1 MRILLVASSRSMAGF
16 DMTTRLPNLGLNS
29 IAGNLD
35 RDLCEVKVV
44 DLVVSGSKPR
54 KYFQQLLSKYQPDIV
69 GFSCMIFQ
77 YDETLVLIK
86 LTKQFNRDIK
96 VVLGGYHATVT
107 YDEMIESDDMQFID
121 FIVRKEG
128 EIAFNE
134 LVKALGNGG
143 DFSQVPNLSYL
154 DSGSVVHTAD
164 QNVLDIDQ
172 IKLPDRDSR
181 LIRKGFHFL
190 GYPADVS
197 ETSRGCAYDCNFCS
211 IGMMYGN
218 SYRTF
223 GIERILE
230 DVRDARGR
238 GAKAIFFIDDNIT
251 LNGKRFKEVCEAI
264 IDAGLNNIIYITQAS
279 VRGLK
284 ETPGLA
290 ETMVRA
296 GFKYIFLG
304 IESASNETL
313 EFLNKS
319 NQLESSDAYEVVAE
333 LQEYGAIVIGG
344 FILGNPDDTEEDIWA
359 NYEYAKALGID
370 IPGFVI
376 LTPYPKTAIRE
387 ELLEMGLITNI
398 HDYSTYDQ
406 CRANIRTKHISSER
420 LYELRNELD
429 KRYLIDTGKAWSLVR
444 QHPRFATKMIL
455 EQLIRR
461 PGKMLGY
468 LKGFSGKT

>member
-1 MRILLVASSRSMAGF
+1 MRVLLVASSRSMAGF

-29 IAGNLD
+29 IAANLD

-44 DLVVSGSKPR
+44 DLVVAGRKPR
-54 KYFQQLLSKYQPDIV
+54 KYFQQLLSRYQPDTV

-77 YDETLVLIK
+77 YDETLALIK
-86 LTKQFNRDIK
+86 ITKAFNRDIT

-107 YDEMIESDDMQFID
+107 FDEIIESDDMEFID
-121 FIVRKEG
+121 FILRKEG
-128 EIAFNE
+128 EIAFNG
-134 LVKALGNGG
+134 LIKALGNGG
-143 DFSQVPNLSYL
+143 DCSEVPNLSFR
-154 DSGSVVHTAD
+154 DSGSIIHTAD
-164 QNVLDIDQ
+164 NPVLDLDE
-172 IKLPDRDSR
+172 IKPPDRDSR
-181 LIRKGFHFL
+181 VIKKGFHFL

-197 ETSRGCAYDCNFCS
+197 ETSRGCAYDCSFCS

-223 GIERILE
+223 KIDRILE
-230 DVRDARGR
+230 DIRDIQARGAR
-238 GAKAIFFIDDNIT
+238 AIFFIDDNIT
-251 LNGKRFKEVCEAI
+251 LHGKRFKEVCEAI
-264 IDAGLNNIIYITQAS
+264 IDAGLNDIKYVTQAS

-284 ETPGLA
+284 QTPGLA
-290 ETMVRA
+290 ESMARA

-304 IESASNETL
+304 IENASDETL

-344 FILGNPDDTEEDIWA
+344 FILGNPDDKEEDIWA
-359 NYEYAKALGID
+359 NYDYAKALGID

-376 LTPYPKTAIRE
+376 LTPYPKTAIRA

-406 CRANIRTKHISSER
+406 CRANIRTKHISTER
-420 LYELRNELD
+420 LYQLRNELD
-429 KRYLIDTGKAWSLVR
+429 KRYLIDTGKAWSLIR
-444 QHPRFATKMIL
+444 RHPSFATRMII
-455 EQLIRR
+455 EQFIKR

-468 LKGFSGKT
+468 LKGFSGKA